1 MAESSGQY
9 VAFDHTD
16 LERRRK
22 KLWNLAD
29 GVPLT
34 LIGGID
40 LRALV
45 VAGVLFLALLGGVM
59 ALAPVVPVLAFDVWS
74 ILGSLS
80 IAALVYVLWP
90 RRWRN
95 GLTTEQNLL
104 VAADYLF
111 LQPRRIHGL
120 AEDVEP
126 DVVHWRVIL
135 WHPLHPRW
143 YGKLAEARRARWS
156 RLIRPYASAGD
167 GAGDVDGAGDLAAA
181 GSRTAAGGHGSAA
194 DRTDGRTLA

>member
-1 MAESSGQY
+1 VAESSGQY

-45 VAGVLFLALLGGVM
+45 VAGVLFLGLLGLVM
-59 ALAPVVPVLAFDVWS
+59 ALAPAVPVLAFDVWS

-126 DVVHWRVIL
+126 DLVHWRVIL

-143 YGKLAEARRARWS
+143 HRKLAEARGARQA
-156 RLIRPYASAGD
+156 RLIRPYASSGDVGLAGD
-167 GAGDVDGAGDLAAA
+167 RDPAGGLGVAGGRHAA
-181 GSRTAAGGHGSAA
+181 GNRA
-194 DRTDGRTLA
+194 DGRPLA